1 MDSRQAKFPRYMV
14 FCVVASC
21 IGSFSNGWTIGSPNI
36 PGETTTSCRYGDAHV
51 NNRYLPDC
59 LPMDSLQW
67 GIAVSTFCLGGLVAS
82 FCTSFFITR
91 FGRVRTIMYTN
102 IGWII
107 GSILMAFSISPVMF
121 AVGRFCSGASCGM
134 NSVATPTYN
143 GEIATIQGRGTMGTL
158 NQLLIVIG
166 ILLSNLVGLAF
177 NSVPLWRVSYG
188 LVIFPALLQMGVMRW
203 CVESPRYLVSQ
214 NDLQGAQASLQ
225 KLRGADYDV
234 SYELNDI
241 IEGQQQQQEPGLK
254 DQEAM
259 APPRHSVETDG
270 DVNVLEKRIAVLSQ
284 EGNGSKSAYG
294 FTDLW
299 TDPVVRR
306 ITLLVVTLHA
316 VQQFSA
322 VNGVMYYST
331 IIFKQTFD
339 SRISTYMAISTSAV
353 NLLVT
358 LLSVYLID
366 RAGRKVLLVT
376 AQAGGCVSA
385 ALLAVAGHLQLP
397 ALLVTSVFLF
407 VTSFAIGLGPIPW
420 LLTSELSPTHAASAM
435 TSLATAVNWGA
446 NFLVALVFPG
456 LMDKLHS
463 TSFIIFGAILF
474 VSTLFTLYC
483 VPETKGKS
491 IEQINA
497 MFERAIRARD
507 TPEEAFHDRVR

>member
-1 MDSRQAKFPRYMV
+1 M
-14 FCVVASC
+14 
-21 IGSFSNGWTIGSPNI
+21 
-36 PGETTTSCRYGDAHV
+36 
-51 NNRYLPDC
+51 
-59 LPMDSLQW
+59 
-67 GIAVSTFCLGGLVAS
+67 
-82 FCTSFFITR
+82 
-91 FGRVRTIMYTN
+91 
-102 IGWII
+102 
-107 GSILMAFSISPVMF
+107 
-121 AVGRFCSGASCGM
+121 
-134 NSVATPTYN
+134 
-143 GEIATIQGRGTMGTL
+143 
-158 NQLLIVIG
+158 
-166 ILLSNLVGLAF
+166 GLAF

-188 LVIFPALLQMGVMRW
+188 LVIVPALLQMGVMRW

-254 DQEAM
+254 EQEAI